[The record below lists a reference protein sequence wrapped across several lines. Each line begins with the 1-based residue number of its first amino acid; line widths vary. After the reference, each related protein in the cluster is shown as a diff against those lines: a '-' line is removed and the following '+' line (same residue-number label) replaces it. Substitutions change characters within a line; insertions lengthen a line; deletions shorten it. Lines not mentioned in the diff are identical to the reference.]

1 MVAHSLPL
9 SSPQNDFMGGA
20 PIKISDP
27 VVGYRETV
35 REKSSITCLAKSPNK
50 HNRLF
55 AEACPMDVDLQKL
68 IEEGEFVPQPKDAK
82 VQAKAIAEKFPEF
95 DSEDVNPK
103 KLWAF
108 GPDGNGPNWLMDA
121 TRGVQF
127 LNEIKESCVSGFQW
141 GTRSGPLAQEMMRGV
156 ICKLLDVTLHAD
168 AIHRGQGQLM
178 PCFRQVLFA
187 TIYTAQPTL
196 MEPMYIADISC
207 PIDETGSVYSTL
219 ALRRGVIVEE
229 IPRVGTPM
237 TAIRAHLPVNESFGF
252 TGALRAATGGKAFP
266 QCAFDHWAV
275 MTGDPVSGH
284 FQRGCCRP
292 NQTHSP
298 FPFPFQFS
306 SGNKV
311 FDIVKEIRK
320 RKGLKEE
327 LPPLEE
333 YNDKV
338 RAHEH
343 MGTECSSST
352 PHTPPPSFPAL
363 NGNFDVLA
371 FTTGRVVWSAS

>member
-1 MVAHSLPL
+1 M
-9 SSPQNDFMGGA
+9 D
-20 PIKISDP
+20 
-27 VVGYRETV
+27 
-35 REKSSITCLAKSPNK
+35 
-50 HNRLF
+50 
-55 AEACPMDVDLQKL
+55 AELQKA

-82 VQAKAIAEKFPEF
+82 VQAKEISTRFPEF
-95 DSEDVNPK
+95 DTEDVNPK

-141 GTRSGPLAQEMMRGV
+141 GSRSGPLAQEMLRGV

-187 TIYTAQPTL
+187 TIYTASPTL

-219 ALRRGVIVEE
+219 ALRRGLIVEE

-266 QCAFDHWAV
+266 QCSFDHWAV
-275 MTGDPVSGH
+275 MTGDPVRARTRRGLGGH
-284 FQRGCCRP
+284 HR
-292 NQTHSP
+292 S
-298 FPFPFQFS
+298 
-306 SGNKV
+306 
-311 FDIVKEIRK
+311 
-320 RKGLKEE
+320 
-327 LPPLEE
+327 PPL
-333 YNDKV
+333 
-338 RAHEH
+338 
-343 MGTECSSST
+343 TPPLLPCSSRPATRST
-352 PHTPPPSFPAL
+352 TSSRRSASARASRRRCPRWRSTTTVSTKLTPTQRSPHGAQSLTPPPPPPLRAL
-363 NGNFDVLA
+363 
-371 FTTGRVVWSAS
+371 SAVALGEATAASRE